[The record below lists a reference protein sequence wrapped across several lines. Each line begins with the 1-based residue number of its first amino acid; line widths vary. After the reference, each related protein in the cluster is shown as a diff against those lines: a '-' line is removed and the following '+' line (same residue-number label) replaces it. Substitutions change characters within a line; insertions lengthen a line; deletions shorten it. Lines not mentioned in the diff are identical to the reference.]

1 MTAGMTTGMT
11 TGLRLTHPATPYATM
26 LRVRPGAPIRVGTAQ
41 EPTIA
46 LRIEVP
52 EVWDVV
58 RIDAPPSASVHE
70 IKLLALE
77 ALYPTSL
84 PLTDFVIKR
93 DGWEVRD
100 EGQTLQE
107 LGARDGTI
115 FLLTFRERRPV
126 RV

>member
-1 MTAGMTTGMT
+1 MTIV
-11 TGLRLTHPATPYATM
+11 LRLTHPATPFATM
-26 LRVRPGAPIRVGTAQ
+26 LRVRPGIPYRIGTAQ

-46 LRIEVP
+46 LRIEMP
-52 EVWDVV
+52 EVWDVM
-58 RIDAPPSASVHE
+58 RIDAPRNASVHE

-84 PLTDFVIKR
+84 PLEDFVVKLE
-93 DGWEVRD
+93 GWEVRD
-100 EGQTLQE
+100 ERQTMQDI
-107 LGARDGTI
+107 GAEDGTI